1 MMKKVFVS
9 IALAAVALGGQ
20 AQIVKNDLLKGYKEG
35 DVLEKTVYNDKR
47 APINVDTWCGGFTSK
62 PVEGSASPTI
72 GKALTYEGYSEAGPS
87 ITLGFP
93 QGVKGSRVSV
103 YSLVESGKVYSKGTY
118 YIACLAN
125 FSKVGTNL
133 ADFLAASASYVGG
146 GNRGQVYVRREGND
160 KIKFAVG
167 LLKERAEA
175 PMAYDCNK
183 THLLVLKVD
192 YTKNEVS
199 LFVDPELGQ
208 SEPKADIVVTGEEG
222 ALKAGLKSVA
232 LRNRNGF
239 KGNIG
244 NFRFAKDWA
253 GAIGK

>member
-1 MMKKVFVS
+1 MKKIMAS
-9 IALAAVALGGQ
+9 MALAIVALGSQ
-20 AQIVKNDLLKGYKEG
+20 AQVLKSDLLKDYKAG
-35 DVLEKTVYNDKR
+35 DVLEKAVYDDKR
-47 APINVDTWCGGFTSK
+47 SPIKENTWCGGFATK
-62 PVEGSASPTI
+62 PAEGAESPVI

-87 ITLGFP
+87 INFGFP

-118 YIACLAN
+118 YIACLVN
-125 FSKVGTNL
+125 FSKLGSTNL

-146 GNRGQVYVRREGND
+146 GNRGQIYVRREGND

-175 PMAYDCNK
+175 PMAYDYNT

-192 YTKNEVS
+192 YNKNEVS
-199 LFVDPELGQ
+199 LFVDPALSGE
-208 SEPKADIVVTGEEG
+208 EPKADAVAVGEEG
-222 ALKAGLKSVA
+222 ALKAGLKAISF
-232 LRNRNGF
+232 RNRSGY

-244 NFRFAKDWA
+244 NFRFAKSWA